1 MDGSLMLCDPG
12 NALGSR
18 VEGGW
23 GGSLQ
28 GQGLS
33 TDPST
38 PHRDS
43 RLLCLEGFPCHS
55 RDREGEGLA
64 QGDTAQHW
72 LPKHL
77 LAQGLLSSPSPVGPG
92 LSSLWTPAQS
102 LPRLLRTLSLHC
114 TLRRL
119 PGQLPGSNAINGS
132 TLPGRSSSNSLAC
145 HLRSRLPQ
153 TSLHTPSR

>member
-64 QGDTAQHW
+64 QGDTAQHGPLSHMLTRG
-72 LPKHL
+72 LP
-77 LAQGLLSSPSPVGPG
+77 SNPSPGGPG
-92 LSSLWTPAQS
+92 PFSLWGAKRTRERGSLVSPAGTQLCLFRGQYESPLSHS
-102 LPRLLRTLSLHC
+102 LTF
-114 TLRRL
+114 
-119 PGQLPGSNAINGS
+119 
-132 TLPGRSSSNSLAC
+132 
-145 HLRSRLPQ
+145 
-153 TSLHTPSR
+153 